1 MRKIISGIVIGA
13 VLLTGFMFTQG
24 EDLAQI
30 GEREPS
36 VLSIQQSNL
45 F

>member
-1 MRKIISGIVIGA
+1 MKKLISGILIGA
-13 VLLTGFMFTQG
+13 VLFSGFMFTQQ
-24 EDLAQI
+24 EDTAV